1 MYALKR
7 TVLELKKVFCFI
19 SKTLFFI
26 LEIIRYFQIF
36 ECHDVIKYLSM
47 KHETFY
53 WITWEVNIF
62 WWCNLAGLCNITKEN
77 FLSKN
82 SMKTVT
88 WKLAPG
94 PFQFSKN
101 PLKRNMRRWWF
112 GQILIFL
119 RIYQQTVFFLSYLKN
134 ISHFMLGHL
143 MTSWNLNI

>member
-1 MYALKR
+1 MSTTFLL
-7 TVLELKKVFCFI
+7 TCFVCLKKNSFRIKKSF
-19 SKTLFFI
+19 LFHLKDSF
-26 LEIIRYFQIF
+26 FHSWDNQIF
-36 ECHDVIKYLSM
+36 SDIWMSWRHQIP
-47 KHETFY
+47 KHETRNIFY

-119 RIYQQTVFFLSYLKN
+119 RILIWYK
-134 ISHFMLGHL
+134 
-143 MTSWNLNI
+143 